1 MRDSIAALKENT
13 NHGTVKFPMALYE
26 WNGESE
32 WQVTTHWHEEME
44 LICFKEGNF
53 KVCLNMKEY
62 EIQAPAIMCV
72 HPEELHSILL
82 SAKGSESAIV
92 FSLNILSFEHYDAI
106 QAKLIGPLV
115 NGKLRFPLL
124 ITQHETEYSIT
135 REAYDRVE
143 NKIRIMN
150 HCTSKQEI
158 EKNACYLQVKSILLD
173 LLAKLYCNNSL
184 EVRSDLKSENDVQIA
199 NLKKVLT
206 YIHNNLENE
215 IGLEELS
222 ELVNMN
228 PQYFCRYFKK
238 NIGKTITEY
247 INELRIEKAS
257 QALAETKDK
266 IIDIAQDCGYDNVS
280 YFIRRFKREKGITP
294 MQYRLL
300 QYKER

>member
-13 NHGTVKFPMALYE
+13 NHGTVSFPIALYE
-26 WNGESE
+26 WNGDSA
-32 WQVTTHWHEEME
+32 WQVTPHWHEEME
-44 LICFKEGNF
+44 LICFKQGNF

-82 SAKGSESAIV
+82 AAKGSESAVV
-92 FSLNILSFEHYDAI
+92 FSLDILSFAHYDAI

-115 NGKLRFPLL
+115 NGRLRFPVL
-124 ITQHETEYSIT
+124 ITQHETEYQVI
-135 REAYDRVE
+135 REAYD
-143 NKIRIMN
+143 KIEDKMHMINR
-150 HCTSKQEI
+150 CTPNQEI
-158 EKNACYLQVKSILLD
+158 KKNACYLQIKATLLD
-173 LLAKLYCNNSL
+173 LLAKLYYGNSL
-184 EVRSDLKSENDVQIA
+184 EVNSDVQTENGHQIA

-206 YIHNNLENE
+206 YIHENLGNE
-215 IGLEELS
+215 IRLEELS
-222 ELVNMN
+222 TLVNMN

-257 QALAETKDK
+257 QALAETEDK

-294 MQYRLL
+294 MQYRTL
-300 QYKER
+300 QDGE